1 MLARRP
7 SGSPSFGISLSIGLA
22 ATAVATLVRW
32 AADPFFANRVPYMMF
47 FLAVAVAA
55 LWGGWRSGLV
65 ATFSSV
71 LAADYFFTAPRF
83 QFSFT
88 DRDVL
93 ISEIF
98 FVIVCSFICF
108 VGDLRLKQNHRISQL
123 LEEAHRE
130 LEEKKA
136 AEHAFSESEAK
147 FRAVAETSSTAIYI
161 HDGQRLLY
169 VNPAAEKIT
178 GYSREELYNLDMWS
192 LVHPDFRQIV
202 AERARARF
210 QNQASPQRY
219 EYKILHKDGH
229 EVWLD
234 FGATV
239 IDYDGKKCILANAF
253 DVTARKLAEEAL
265 IRSEKLASA
274 GRLAATIAHEINNPL
289 EAVTNLLYLART
301 DSAGASQYI
310 AAAES
315 ELRRVSHI
323 ARQTLGFY
331 RDRGTPQEVG
341 VSDLVNDV
349 LTMYAKRIESKG
361 LLVTARLD
369 DTMRFTTSSGELRQI
384 VSNLV
389 SNSVDALEV
398 NGALAIQVR
407 RTHHPRTA
415 EPGIRITVSDTGP
428 GIPAETRNKI
438 FEAFFTTKRDV
449 GTGLGLWVTRN
460 LVEKNGGSIRMKTSV
475 NPASHGTTFSIFLP
489 VAYKAKVEDSRA
501 VMAPGLA

>member
-1 MLARRP
+1 MLSRP
-7 SGSPSFGISLSIGLA
+7 SGSPSLGVSLSIGLA

-32 AADPFFANRVPYMMF
+32 TADPFFANRVPYMMF

-55 LWGGWRSGLV
+55 LWGGWRSGFV
-65 ATFSSV
+65 ATILSA

-83 QFSFT
+83 HLSLT
-88 DRDVL
+88 DRNAL
-93 ISEIF
+93 ISWIF
-98 FVIVCSFICF
+98 FVIVCLFISF
-108 VGDLRLKQNHRISQL
+108 VGEIRLKQSRRISHL
-123 LEEAHRE
+123 LDEANRE
-130 LEEKKA
+130 LEEKRA
-136 AEHAFSESEAK
+136 AEKALSESEAK

-169 VNPAAEKIT
+169 VNPTAEKIT
-178 GYSREELYNLDMWS
+178 GYSREELYNLDMWA

-219 EYKILHKDGH
+219 EYKIIHKDGH

-239 IDYDGKKCILANAF
+239 IDYEGKKCILANAF

-301 DSAGASQYI
+301 DSLNASQHI
-310 AAAES
+310 EAAET

-323 ARQTLGFY
+323 AHQTLGFY
-331 RDRGTPQEVG
+331 RDRGTPQEVE

-349 LTMYAKRIESKG
+349 LTMYAKRIEAKG
-361 LLVTARLD
+361 LTVTARLD
-369 DTMRFTTSSGELRQI
+369 ESVRLTTSSGELRQI

-389 SNSVDALEV
+389 SNSVDALEA
-398 NGALAIQVR
+398 NGKFAIQIR
-407 RTHHPRTA
+407 RTHHPRNA
-415 EPGIRITVSDTGP
+415 EPGIRITVSDGGP
-428 GIPAETRNKI
+428 GIPAEARGRV

-460 LVEKNGGSIRMKTSV
+460 LVEKNGGSIRMKTSL
-475 NPASHGTTFSIFLP
+475 NPASRGTTFSIFLP
-489 VAYKAKVEDSRA
+489 ITCKGRAEEKRA
-501 VMAPGLA
+501 VTAPGHA